1 VIVDLHAH
9 YPMHV
14 VDSDGSVV
22 RLLRTRGGRRR
33 LRDRVRALL
42 VGFASLF
49 ANYRSPFSGPR
60 VQVRYMREGGVTVAL
75 SVLYS
80 FFDEADALDGARP
93 DGDYPATIE
102 DQLEAV
108 EREVEREHAGEAA
121 VARNPTEMSA
131 AAGRGATVL
140 VHCVEGGFHLG
151 ATPEQVELTVRRLA
165 RRGVAYITL
174 AHLIWREV
182 ATNAPALPFLSE
194 EQYHRYLPQPDVG
207 LSDLGRA
214 AVDAM
219 VRERILIDVSHM
231 SGRALTETF
240 EMLDG
245 YDETVPVLATH
256 AGYRFGEQS
265 YMLDRPTLERIAGC
279 GGVVGLIFAQHQL
292 YDGIPAGALH
302 RHGLR
307 ARKSKRFGESFDI
320 LCRHIDAIRD
330 VTGSHRHTA
339 IGTDFD
345 GFIKPTLAGLQDMRD
360 MSRLEHRLRRR
371 YGDEEAARICS
382 QNALDLLNRYWR
394 GRPADAG

>member
-1 VIVDLHAH
+1 MIVDLHAH

-14 VDSDGSVV
+14 VGEGGSAF
-22 RLLRTRGGRRR
+22 RLLWTRQGRRR
-33 LRDRVRALL
+33 LRDRIRALL

-60 VQVRYMREGGVTVAL
+60 VQVKYMREGGVGVAL

-80 FFDEADALDGARP
+80 FFDEADVLDGVRP
-93 DGDYPATIE
+93 DADYPATIE
-102 DQLEAV
+102 DQLEVV
-108 EREVEREHAGEAA
+108 EDEVEREHSGEA
-121 VARNPTEMSA
+121 VIARNPAEMRA
-131 AAGRGATVL
+131 ATDSGRVAL

-151 ATPEQVELTVRRLA
+151 ATPEQVDLSVRRLS

-182 ATNAPALPFLSE
+182 ATNAPALPFLTE

-214 AVDAM
+214 AVRAM

-231 SGRALTETF
+231 SARALAETF
-240 EMLDG
+240 ELLDD
-245 YDETVPVLATH
+245 YEETVPVIATH

-265 YMLDRPTLERIAGC
+265 YMLDRPTLERIASR
-279 GGVVGLIFAQHQL
+279 GGLVGLIFAQHQL
-292 YDGIPAGALH
+292 YDGIPAGAL
-302 RHGLR
+302 RRRGLR
-307 ARKSKRFGESFDI
+307 ARKAKRFGESFDI
-320 LCRHIDAIRD
+320 LCRHIDAIHEA
-330 VTGSHRHTA
+330 TGSHRHTA

-360 MSRLEHRLRRR
+360 MERLERRLLRT
-371 YGDEEAARICS
+371 YGEADAARICS
-382 QNALDLLNRYWR
+382 QNALDLLGGYWR
-394 GRPADAG
+394 GRPADAV